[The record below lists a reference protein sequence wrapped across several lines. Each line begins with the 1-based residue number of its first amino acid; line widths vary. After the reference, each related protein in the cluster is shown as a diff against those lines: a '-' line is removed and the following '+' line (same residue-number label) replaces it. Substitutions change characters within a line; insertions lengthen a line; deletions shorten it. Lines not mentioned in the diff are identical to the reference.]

1 MYYAAMFQASAPG
14 KIILFGEHAVVY
26 GRPAIAAPVT
36 GVQATATVTDG
47 RPGSGLVLELP
58 DVGQRLAV
66 TGDPAGQPLA
76 HLATLALHALELD
89 PPPAWVVTLRSTI
102 PLASGLGSGA
112 AAATAIVAALAG
124 AAGVTLAPDQVSAL
138 VYESEKHFHGT
149 PSGVDNTVIAYG
161 QPVWF
166 VRGQAPQP
174 FALRHPL
181 TLVIADTGIA
191 SPTSIAVGDVR
202 RAWQAEPARS
212 EALFDAIGEIVQAA
226 RCALEEGDAAELG
239 RLMDR
244 NHQALQALTV
254 SSVELDRLCQAAR
267 QGGALGAK
275 LSGGGRGG
283 NMIALVQPEQVEQVT
298 AALLAA
304 GATRAFATQIA

>member
-1 MYYAAMFQASAPG
+1 MFQASAPG

-36 GVQATATVTDG
+36 GVQATATVTPG
-47 RPGSGLVLELP
+47 RPGHGLVLELP
-58 DVGQRLAV
+58 DVGQRVAV
-66 TGDPAGQPLA
+66 TADSAQQPLA
-76 HLATLALHALELD
+76 HLAALALHALTLD
-89 PPPAWVVTLRSTI
+89 PPPAWVVTVRSTI

-112 AAATAIVAALAG
+112 AAATAIVTALAG
-124 AAGVTLAPDQVSAL
+124 AAGVALGPAQVSAL
-138 VYESEKHFHGT
+138 VYESEKRFHGT

-166 VRGQAPQP
+166 VRGQAPEP
-174 FALRHPL
+174 FALRRPL
-181 TLVIADTGIA
+181 TLVIGDTGIA

-212 EALFDAIGEIVQAA
+212 EALFDDISETTWAA
-226 RCALEEGDAAELG
+226 RRAIEEGDGAALG

-244 NHQALQALTV
+244 NHGALQALGV
-254 SSVELDRLCQAAR
+254 SSAELDRLCRAAR
-267 QGGALGAK
+267 QAGALGAK

-283 NMIALVQPEQVEQVT
+283 NMIALTAPAQASQVT

>member
-1 MYYAAMFQASAPG
+1 
-14 KIILFGEHAVVY
+14 
-26 GRPAIAAPVT
+26 
-36 GVQATATVTDG
+36 
-47 RPGSGLVLELP
+47 
-58 DVGQRLAV
+58 
-66 TGDPAGQPLA
+66 
-76 HLATLALHALELD
+76 
-89 PPPAWVVTLRSTI
+89 
-102 PLASGLGSGA
+102 
-112 AAATAIVAALAG
+112 VAALAG

-212 EALFDAIGEIVQAA
+212 EALFDAIGEITRAA
-226 RCALEEGDAAELG
+226 RRAIDAGFAAELG

-267 QGGALGAK
+267 QGDALGAK

-283 NMIALVQPEQVEQVT
+283 NMIALVTPDKVEVVR
-298 AALLAA
+298 AALQAA
-304 GATRAFATQIA
+304 GATRVMVETLSTT